1 MGPGSPNRKGHIRGT
16 CTWHLLAL
24 NTLILCSCWINQLQ
38 VAGAYTVVMWDVATI
53 TVELVLICR
62 HLHQYNQLVQKLF
75 YGTYCSVL
83 LLFHQTSLPELLCVR
98 VGFWIYGP
106 SFVSACQLPYLSSN
120 QQPQNTN
127 LQRICKFKK

>member
-24 NTLILCSCWINQLQ
+24 NTLILCSCWINHLQ

-75 YGTYCSVL
+75 L
-83 LLFHQTSLPELLCVR
+83 RH
-98 VGFWIYGP
+98 I
-106 SFVSACQLPYLSSN
+106 
-120 QQPQNTN
+120 
-127 LQRICKFKK
+127 LQRTAFISSDQFARVIVC